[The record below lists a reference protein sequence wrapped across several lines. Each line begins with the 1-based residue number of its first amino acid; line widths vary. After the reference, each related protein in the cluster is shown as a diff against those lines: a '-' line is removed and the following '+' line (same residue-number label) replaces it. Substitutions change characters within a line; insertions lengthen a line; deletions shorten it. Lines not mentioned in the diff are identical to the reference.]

1 MAKRSISGDEIAL
14 IKAMLARGMKS
25 KDIQFLFNRPDRA
38 VNSGRISGIRDG
50 KYGPSA
56 KIKPATDDAVD
67 AFIQAHS
74 SPTDIGAVAV
84 PAASDVSRA
93 DPLDHGT
100 IKSLFSEKTAGS
112 WAFSAGETDTHE
124 CKSSFGLK
132 HPQAWLRAIAALSN
146 NSGGYVFFGVNDS
159 LEVIG
164 MKSDEFDK
172 VDPATLS
179 KRVRSVFDPTPKF
192 RTTVIELGGHRVG
205 VIYVERHQSRPTI
218 AVKQDGD
225 KISEGDIFYRY
236 PGQSARIKYSDLR
249 AMLDAR
255 DKESRAQI
263 LPMVE
268 KLLTLGPRRSLVADL
283 QDGTIGDG
291 QSAIEI
297 DAALVDKLSFIK
309 EGHFVETD
317 GDPTL
322 RLIGDVQPV
331 GGTILTKTE
340 FGLLTREG
348 VRNAF
353 LDQATPANPEEYI
366 RFAVEVGSGKEW
378 FPMHYFAH
386 LAGMQK
392 DELIAFISNTAGSDD
407 RKMLCINRAKTN
419 AAFKIAVGKPKSILD
434 ELVAG
439 KLPTVSSAQDASQV
453 GQAVCALPNDFEVQ
467 KMPML
472 ALLKECLPLLEGKS
486 SVSFVR
492 RAICR
497 ADELLFSGL

>member
-1 MAKRSISGDEIAL
+1 
-14 IKAMLARGMKS
+14 MKN
-25 KDIQFLFNRPDRA
+25 KDIQFFFNRPDRP
-38 VNSGRISGIRDG
+38 VNSGRITGIRDG
-50 KYGPSA
+50 TYGPSA
-56 KIKPATDDAVD
+56 QIEPAADATVEMFL
-67 AFIQAHS
+67 ATNSAPSEAPTAAIP
-74 SPTDIGAVAV
+74 SPTKT
-84 PAASDVSRA
+84 PKP
-93 DPLDHGT
+93 DPLDVIV
-100 IKSLFSEKTAGS
+100 IKSFFNEKPEGT
-112 WAFSAGETDTHE
+112 WVLSAGETDTHE

-146 NSGGYVFFGVNDS
+146 NSGGYVFFGVNDG

-192 RTTVIELGGHRVG
+192 RTSVIELGGKRIG
-205 VIYVERHQSRPTI
+205 VMHVERHQSRPVI

-236 PGQSARIKYSDLR
+236 PGQSMRIKYSDLR

-268 KLLTLGPRRSLVADL
+268 KLLTLGPRRSLIADL
-283 QDGTIGDG
+283 QSGTIGDG
-291 QSAIEI
+291 KSAIQI

-309 EGHFVETD
+309 EGNFVETD

-331 GGTILTKTE
+331 DGAILTKTE
-340 FGLLTREG
+340 FALLTREG
-348 VRNAF
+348 VRSAF
-353 LDQATPANPEEYI
+353 LDQAKPANPEEYI
-366 RFAVEVGSGKEW
+366 RFAVEVGSSKEW
-378 FPMHYFAH
+378 FPMHYFAY
-386 LAGMQK
+386 LAGMQS
-392 DELIAFISNTAGSDD
+392 DELITFISNTAGSDE
-407 RKMLCINRAKTN
+407 RKLLCINRVKTN
-419 AAFKIAVGKPKSILD
+419 AAFKVAVGKPKAILD

-439 KLPTVSSAQDASQV
+439 TIPTVSTAQDASHV
-453 GQAVCALPNDFEVQ
+453 SQAICALPNDFEVQ
-467 KMPML
+467 KAPML
-472 ALLKECLPLLEGKS
+472 ELLKESLPLLDGKS
-486 SVSFVR
+486 TVSFAR

-497 ADELLFSGL
+497 VDELLYSGE